1 MMPVSTTGYL
11 EAPWDALEGSV
22 TGEQDGLLSVG
33 PLKLVFDGANSCA
46 MCLSWWQLAGSIV
59 STLALT
65 VRQGSLDSA
74 RLGMSGS
81 PRAGRRIRSGIHLY
95 RPDEA
100 RALVQKAAERG
111 FALASHATGNDAIA
125 SALSAYEAA
134 GAALGRRGSPR
145 LEHVIFAGRDLVERI
160 AGVGAIVVAQPHFLS
175 LPAFGA
181 APRIPGL
188 PTKPLRWLLDA
199 GVTVAGSSDFPVT
212 GFDPFDGI
220 RSAVRR
226 RASNGRVV
234 DGDQSVTLDE
244 ALGLYTR
251 DAASAAGCL
260 RDCGTLEAG
269 KRADLV
275 VLDRRLKE
283 SELDVV
289 RVRATIVGGDVA
301 FGSVS

>member
-1 MMPVSTTGYL
+1 M
-11 EAPWDALEGSV
+11 
-22 TGEQDGLLSVG
+22 
-33 PLKLVFDGANSCA
+33 
-46 MCLSWWQLAGSIV
+46 
-59 STLALT
+59 
-65 VRQGSLDSA
+65 
-74 RLGMSGS
+74 
-81 PRAGRRIRSGIHLY
+81 
-95 RPDEA
+95 
-100 RALVQKAAERG
+100 
-111 FALASHATGNDAIA
+111 
-125 SALSAYEAA
+125 
-134 GAALGRRGSPR
+134 
-145 LEHVIFAGRDLVERI
+145 
-160 AGVGAIVVAQPHFLS
+160 AQPHFLS

-181 APRIPGL
+181 APAIPGL

-199 GVTVAGSSDFPVT
+199 GVAVAGSSDFPVT
-212 GFDPFDGI
+212 GSDPFDGI

-226 RASNGRVV
+226 RAGNGRVV

-260 RDCGTLEAG
+260 RDCGTLEVG

-283 SELDVV
+283 SELDAV